1 MLETFI
7 HAAPSSALSSLPY
20 GHSQQH
26 VTFRTLSQGQPF
38 WRMAS
43 GKEVIPTSPA
53 SQLYLPHF
61 SSKQHVLRYPKVSP
75 RINTSRYLRS
85 RTIWK
90 SGGQMSYSL
99 RAEGSFPPCPTTP
112 RELAELPAGR
122 KQAAPLG
129 WELSTHRAQHHSS
142 RRACLLGVTAKLA
155 AQLSAPWLS
164 PWNKFPKTDSVESR
178 SRTCHHFSSIQIS
191 LRIFLNWP
199 LASQFHSCP
208 HDKFHRFPDLH

>member
-1 MLETFI
+1 MGTHPATSSSSNTMLETFI

-20 GHSQQH
+20 GHSQH

-43 GKEVIPTSPA
+43 GKEVIPSSPA

-75 RINTSRYLRS
+75 RINTSIYLRS

-122 KQAAPLG
+122 KQAALWAGNSALTEPSTIHHGEPVSWVSQPSWPLN
-129 WELSTHRAQHHSS
+129 LP
-142 RRACLLGVTAKLA
+142 LLGYLPGTNSLKLT
-155 AQLSAPWLS
+155 LLS
-164 PWNKFPKTDSVESR
+164 PVPELA
-178 SRTCHHFSSIQIS
+178 IIS
-191 LRIFLNWP
+191 QAYKSP
-199 LASQFHSCP
+199 
-208 HDKFHRFPDLH
+208 